1 MRSFLWYFLSRKDS
15 IMKNIT
21 ALQQQARNEP
31 NSTDAAKK
39 VTQKGILMTILVY
52 MALALTMFHR
62 ADSGTI
68 QEVISSTFKL
78 NATSF
83 STYSSMYF
91 WPYVI
96 MQFPIG
102 SLVDMLGVR
111 KMLASALLVS
121 ALGTVIFA
129 AGDSFAAICI
139 GRAIIG
145 IGVSAG
151 MVSSIKITSSWF
163 KETSVMTA
171 TAFGN
176 LLSSSGNIIA
186 QTPLAIA
193 IGIFTWRFTFIVVAV
208 YSIILAVVIFVF
220 LKNTPE
226 DCSLPSISELE
237 GKAVRKKTADEK
249 INIADI
255 LKAIFTNKYTWPLLI
270 LMPLEMGITNL
281 LAIWGIP
288 YLRDVFSYSTVE
300 AASFTAYMTIGT
312 LAGGFLLPMISD
324 RIRSR
329 KIPLIFQTCVCA
341 ITWFLFAFGHSLL
354 AVKWV
359 LITVMFMAGTANA
372 MVGLLL
378 ALVREVND
386 PKFVG
391 ISIGAT
397 NTIGMSAAAVL
408 PIIIGVLIDKYRL
421 ASLSGIL
428 LYRKV
433 FLVPSVLAVIG
444 IFICCV
450 LKETHC
456 QYICR
461 SDRQTNI

>member
-1 MRSFLWYFLSRKDS
+1 
-15 IMKNIT
+15 MKNST
-21 ALQQQARNEP
+21 ALHQQTIKGTTNADTAR
-31 NSTDAAKK
+31 K
-39 VTQKGILMTILVY
+39 VTQKGILMTVLVY
-52 MALALTMFHR
+52 LALALTFFHR

-102 SLVDMLGVR
+102 SLVDILGVR
-111 KMLASALLVS
+111 KMIASALLVS

-129 AGDSFAAICI
+129 TAGSFAAICV

-145 IGVSAG
+145 VGVSAG

-163 KETSVMTA
+163 RETSVMTA

-176 LLSSSGNIIA
+176 LLSSSGSIIA

-193 IGIFTWRFTFIVVAV
+193 IGVFTWRFTFVVVAI
-208 YSIILAVVIFVF
+208 YSVVLAVVIFAF
-220 LKNTPE
+220 LKNSPA
-226 DCSLPSISELE
+226 DCSLPSISEIE
-237 GKAVRKKTADEK
+237 GKSAREKRSDEK
-249 INIADI
+249 INVPDI
-255 LKAIFTNKYTWPLLI
+255 LKAIFSNKYTWPILI
-270 LMPLEMGITNL
+270 LMTLEMGVTNL
-281 LAIWGIP
+281 LTIWGIP
-288 YLRDVFSYSTVE
+288 YLRDVFSYTTIE
-300 AASFTAYMTIGT
+300 ASSFTSYMTLGT
-312 LAGGFLLPMISD
+312 LAGGFLIPIISD

-329 KIPLIFQTCVCA
+329 KIPLLFQTSVCA
-341 ITWFLFAFGHSLL
+341 ATWLLFAFGHSLL

-359 LITVMFMAGTANA
+359 LIAVMFMAGTANA

-378 ALVREVND
+378 ALIREVND

-421 ASLSGIL
+421 ASFSGIL

-433 FLVPSVLAVIG
+433 FLVPAVLAVIG
-444 IFICCV
+444 IAICCA

-456 QYICR
+456 QYIR
-461 SDRQTNI
+461 RGNQTEI